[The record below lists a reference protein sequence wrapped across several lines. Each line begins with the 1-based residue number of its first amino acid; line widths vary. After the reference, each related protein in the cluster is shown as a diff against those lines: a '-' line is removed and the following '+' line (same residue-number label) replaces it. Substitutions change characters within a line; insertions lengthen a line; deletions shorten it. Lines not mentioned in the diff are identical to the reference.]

1 MNCTWAA
8 TWGAG
13 EGSKAALSGS
23 EGGLLGKA
31 AQQHRTE
38 FVLLCCQ
45 VMQCVCVCGGGGG
58 APPPP
63 PSPGQQERALAD
75 HLLERGVVVH
85 GHASA
90 KKVVGVIL
98 ASSVGVSCRGAQHK
112 HSRRQNTS
120 VSY

>member
-58 APPPP
+58 ANMY
-63 PSPGQQERALAD
+63 
-75 HLLERGVVVH
+75 
-85 GHASA
+85 
-90 KKVVGVIL
+90 
-98 ASSVGVSCRGAQHK
+98 
-112 HSRRQNTS
+112 SRKGRLPTTCLKEAWWFMAMPVPKRLW
-120 VSY
+120 VSYWRAPLA